1 MRGHVVWEE
10 LDGLERADC
19 WGVGRFVCWNEK
31 FEKEASGLKPALAS
45 EKGSVGESQ
54 CFGMGRGGGIVI
66 RNVCGVGLEMA
77 VMRDVGERSGV
88 GGGPVSKGTGTG

>member
-1 MRGHVVWEE
+1 MVWEE

-45 EKGSVGESQ
+45 EKGTVGRVSV
-54 CFGMGRGGGIVI
+54 
-66 RNVCGVGLEMA
+66 LEW
-77 VMRDVGERSGV
+77 VEEWVL
-88 GGGPVSKGTGTG
+88 